1 MAVNSA
7 FHTSNLHSIATE
19 RSLYQNLVKEAI
31 QIYGHD
37 VYYVNRET
45 VALDNVLGEDAL
57 SKYTN
62 AEPIEMYVED
72 GAGFGGDKE
81 IITQFGLENR
91 NEITFV
97 VSKERFQ
104 EMDSQINLEEG
115 EGSIA
120 LESGTIDQT
129 GNSSNL
135 SSFTGNFYILQD
147 TATTDADR
155 PQEGDLV
162 YHPVFAKM
170 FEINFVDHDEPFYQL
185 DNNPVYKLRCKQFEY
200 ASEVMDT
207 GITTIDEIEGDLSTD
222 ARAYQITLELSTYQA
237 FGTSTLSGDGVSL
250 VSITQGGTYTTAPT
264 VTFSQ
269 PDIQGVVTAGR
280 LLTYGAGHTNNAFY
294 NMVGGSG
301 SGLQIRGTGGGGMIG
316 FTITV
321 AGTGYQV
328 GDVVST
334 PIDNPATLEITAVND
349 NTLTLGTAVI
359 DSSGTVTEVTITE
372 AGTGYTNAPTV
383 TFSSSDLQGSLLL
396 ENAADTGT
404 NSYIITE
411 DYIVGDYVTDKTSQN
426 ELFDQLD
433 DTVLDFTESNPF
445 GDVGS
450 AT

>member
-7 FHTSNLHSIATE
+7 FHTSNLHSLATE

-72 GAGFGGDKE
+72 SESFGGDKE
-81 IITQFGLENR
+81 IISQFGLENR

-120 LESGTIDQT
+120 LEDGSIDQT
-129 GNSSNL
+129 DNFSTVSTL
-135 SSFTGNFYILQD
+135 TGNFYILQD

-162 YHPVFAKM
+162 YHPIFAKM

-200 ASEVMDT
+200 ASEILDT
-207 GITTIDEIEGDLSTD
+207 GIATIDAIEGDLTTD
-222 ARAYQITLELSTYQA
+222 SRAYQISLENEV
-237 FGTSTLSGDGVSL
+237 G
-250 VSITQGGTYTTAPT
+250 SIQ
-264 VTFSQ
+264 
-269 PDIQGVVTAGR
+269 
-280 LLTYGAGHTNNAFY
+280 
-294 NMVGGSG
+294 
-301 SGLQIRGTGGGGMIG
+301 
-316 FTITV
+316 
-321 AGTGYQV
+321 
-328 GDVVST
+328 
-334 PIDNPATLEITAVND
+334 
-349 NTLTLGTAVI
+349 
-359 DSSGTVTEVTITE
+359 
-372 AGTGYTNAPTV
+372 
-383 TFSSSDLQGSLLL
+383 L
-396 ENAADTGT
+396 ENAADTGGA
-404 NSYIITE
+404 SFIITE
-411 DYIVGDYVTDKTSQN
+411 DYIVGDYDTDKTSQN

-433 DTVLDFTESNPF
+433 DTVLDFSESNPF

>member
-7 FHTSNLHSIATE
+7 FHTNNLHSLTTE
-19 RSLYQNLVKEAI
+19 RSLYQNLIKEAI

-81 IITQFGLENR
+81 IISQFGLENR

-120 LESGTIDQT
+120 LEDGSIDQT
-129 GNSSNL
+129 DSSSNL
-135 SSFTGNFYILQD
+135 TTLTGNYYILQD
-147 TATTDADR
+147 IATTDADR

-162 YHPVFAKM
+162 YHPVFEKM

-207 GITTIDEIEGDLSTD
+207 GIATIDAIEGDLSTD
-222 ARAYQITLELSTYQA
+222 TRQYQITLE
-237 FGTSTLSGDGVSL
+237 
-250 VSITQGGTYTTAPT
+250 
-264 VTFSQ
+264 
-269 PDIQGVVTAGR
+269 
-280 LLTYGAGHTNNAFY
+280 NE
-294 NMVGGSG
+294 VGSV
-301 SGLQIRGTGGGGMIG
+301 Q
-316 FTITV
+316 
-321 AGTGYQV
+321 
-328 GDVVST
+328 
-334 PIDNPATLEITAVND
+334 
-349 NTLTLGTAVI
+349 
-359 DSSGTVTEVTITE
+359 
-372 AGTGYTNAPTV
+372 
-383 TFSSSDLQGSLLL
+383 L
-396 ENAADTGT
+396 ENAADTGGA
-404 NSYIITE
+404 SFIITE

>member
-81 IITQFGLENR
+81 IISQFGLENR

-120 LESGTIDQT
+120 LEDGSIDQT
-129 GNSSNL
+129 DSSSNL
-135 SSFTGNFYILQD
+135 TTLTGNYYILQD
-147 TATTDADR
+147 IATTDADR

-162 YHPVFAKM
+162 YHPVFEKM

-207 GITTIDEIEGDLSTD
+207 GIATIDAIEGDLSTD
-222 ARAYQITLELSTYQA
+222 TRQYQITLE
-237 FGTSTLSGDGVSL
+237 
-250 VSITQGGTYTTAPT
+250 
-264 VTFSQ
+264 
-269 PDIQGVVTAGR
+269 
-280 LLTYGAGHTNNAFY
+280 NE
-294 NMVGGSG
+294 VGSV
-301 SGLQIRGTGGGGMIG
+301 Q
-316 FTITV
+316 
-321 AGTGYQV
+321 
-328 GDVVST
+328 
-334 PIDNPATLEITAVND
+334 
-349 NTLTLGTAVI
+349 
-359 DSSGTVTEVTITE
+359 
-372 AGTGYTNAPTV
+372 
-383 TFSSSDLQGSLLL
+383 L

>member
-7 FHTSNLHSIATE
+7 FHTNNLHSLTTE

-72 GAGFGGDKE
+72 SESFGGDKE
-81 IITQFGLENR
+81 IISQFGLENR

-120 LESGTIDQT
+120 LEDGSVDQT
-129 GNSSNL
+129 DNFSTVSTL
-135 SSFTGNFYILQD
+135 TGNFYILQD

-162 YHPVFAKM
+162 YHPIFAKM

-200 ASEVMDT
+200 ASEIIDT
-207 GITTIDEIEGDLSTD
+207 GIATIDAIEGDLTTD
-222 ARAYQITLELSTYQA
+222 SRAYQISLENEV
-237 FGTSTLSGDGVSL
+237 G
-250 VSITQGGTYTTAPT
+250 SIQ
-264 VTFSQ
+264 
-269 PDIQGVVTAGR
+269 
-280 LLTYGAGHTNNAFY
+280 
-294 NMVGGSG
+294 
-301 SGLQIRGTGGGGMIG
+301 
-316 FTITV
+316 
-321 AGTGYQV
+321 
-328 GDVVST
+328 
-334 PIDNPATLEITAVND
+334 
-349 NTLTLGTAVI
+349 
-359 DSSGTVTEVTITE
+359 
-372 AGTGYTNAPTV
+372 
-383 TFSSSDLQGSLLL
+383 L
-396 ENAADTGT
+396 ENAADTG
-404 NSYIITE
+404 SASFIITE
-411 DYIVGDYVTDKTSQN
+411 DYIVGDYDTDKTSQN

-433 DTVLDFTESNPF
+433 DTVLDFSESNPF

>member
-7 FHTSNLHSIATE
+7 FHTNNLHSLATE

-72 GAGFGGDKE
+72 AEGFGGDKE

-120 LESGTIDQT
+120 LEDGSIDQT
-129 GNSSNL
+129 DNFSTVSTL
-135 SSFTGNFYILQD
+135 TGNFYILQD
-147 TATTDADR
+147 IATTDADR

-162 YHPVFAKM
+162 YHPIFEKM

-200 ASEVMDT
+200 ASEIIDT
-207 GITTIDEIEGDLSTD
+207 GIATIDAIEGDLTTD
-222 ARAYQITLELSTYQA
+222 SRAYQISLENEV
-237 FGTSTLSGDGVSL
+237 G
-250 VSITQGGTYTTAPT
+250 SIQ
-264 VTFSQ
+264 
-269 PDIQGVVTAGR
+269 
-280 LLTYGAGHTNNAFY
+280 
-294 NMVGGSG
+294 
-301 SGLQIRGTGGGGMIG
+301 
-316 FTITV
+316 
-321 AGTGYQV
+321 
-328 GDVVST
+328 
-334 PIDNPATLEITAVND
+334 
-349 NTLTLGTAVI
+349 
-359 DSSGTVTEVTITE
+359 
-372 AGTGYTNAPTV
+372 
-383 TFSSSDLQGSLLL
+383 L
-396 ENAADTGT
+396 ENAADTG
-404 NSYIITE
+404 SASFIITE
-411 DYIVGDYVTDKTSQN
+411 DYIIGDYDTDKTSQN

-433 DTVLDFTESNPF
+433 DTVLDFSESNPF

>member
-7 FHTSNLHSIATE
+7 FHTSNLHSLATE
-19 RSLYQNLVKEAI
+19 RSLYQNLIKEAI

-72 GAGFGGDKE
+72 SESFGGDKE
-81 IITQFGLENR
+81 IISQFGLENR

-120 LESGTIDQT
+120 LEDGSIDQT
-129 GNSSNL
+129 DNFSTVSTL
-135 SSFTGNFYILQD
+135 TGNFYILQD

-162 YHPVFAKM
+162 YHPIFAKM

-200 ASEVMDT
+200 ASEIIDT
-207 GITTIDEIEGDLSTD
+207 GIATIDAIEGDLTTD
-222 ARAYQITLELSTYQA
+222 SRAYQISLENEV
-237 FGTSTLSGDGVSL
+237 G
-250 VSITQGGTYTTAPT
+250 SIQ
-264 VTFSQ
+264 
-269 PDIQGVVTAGR
+269 
-280 LLTYGAGHTNNAFY
+280 
-294 NMVGGSG
+294 
-301 SGLQIRGTGGGGMIG
+301 
-316 FTITV
+316 
-321 AGTGYQV
+321 
-328 GDVVST
+328 
-334 PIDNPATLEITAVND
+334 
-349 NTLTLGTAVI
+349 
-359 DSSGTVTEVTITE
+359 
-372 AGTGYTNAPTV
+372 
-383 TFSSSDLQGSLLL
+383 L
-396 ENAADTGT
+396 ENAADTG
-404 NSYIITE
+404 SASFIITE
-411 DYIVGDYVTDKTSQN
+411 DYIIGDYDTDKTSQN

-433 DTVLDFTESNPF
+433 DTVLDFSESNPF

>member
-7 FHTSNLHSIATE
+7 FHTNNLHSLATE
-19 RSLYQNLVKEAI
+19 RSLYQNLIKEAI

-72 GAGFGGDKE
+72 SESFGGDKE
-81 IITQFGLENR
+81 IISQFGLENR

-120 LESGTIDQT
+120 LEDGSVDQT
-129 GNSSNL
+129 DNFSTVSTL
-135 SSFTGNFYILQD
+135 TGNFYILQD

-162 YHPVFAKM
+162 YHPIFAKM

-185 DNNPVYKLRCKQFEY
+185 DNNPVYKLRCKQCEY
-200 ASEVMDT
+200 ASEILDT
-207 GITTIDEIEGDLSTD
+207 GIATIDAIEGDLTTD
-222 ARAYQITLELSTYQA
+222 SRAYQISLENEV
-237 FGTSTLSGDGVSL
+237 G
-250 VSITQGGTYTTAPT
+250 SIQ
-264 VTFSQ
+264 
-269 PDIQGVVTAGR
+269 
-280 LLTYGAGHTNNAFY
+280 
-294 NMVGGSG
+294 
-301 SGLQIRGTGGGGMIG
+301 
-316 FTITV
+316 
-321 AGTGYQV
+321 
-328 GDVVST
+328 
-334 PIDNPATLEITAVND
+334 
-349 NTLTLGTAVI
+349 
-359 DSSGTVTEVTITE
+359 
-372 AGTGYTNAPTV
+372 
-383 TFSSSDLQGSLLL
+383 L
-396 ENAADTGT
+396 ENAADTGGA
-404 NSYIITE
+404 SFIITE
-411 DYIVGDYVTDKTSQN
+411 DYIVGDYDTDKTSQN

-433 DTVLDFTESNPF
+433 DTVLDFSESNPF

>member
-7 FHTSNLHSIATE
+7 FHTNNLHSLATE

-72 GAGFGGDKE
+72 AEGFGGDKE

-120 LESGTIDQT
+120 LEDGSIDQT
-129 GNSSNL
+129 DNSSTVSTL
-135 SSFTGNFYILQD
+135 TGNFYILQD

-162 YHPVFAKM
+162 YHPIFAKM

-200 ASEVMDT
+200 ASEIIDT
-207 GITTIDEIEGDLSTD
+207 GIATIDAIEGDLTTD
-222 ARAYQITLELSTYQA
+222 SRAYQISLENEV
-237 FGTSTLSGDGVSL
+237 G
-250 VSITQGGTYTTAPT
+250 SIQ
-264 VTFSQ
+264 
-269 PDIQGVVTAGR
+269 
-280 LLTYGAGHTNNAFY
+280 
-294 NMVGGSG
+294 
-301 SGLQIRGTGGGGMIG
+301 
-316 FTITV
+316 
-321 AGTGYQV
+321 
-328 GDVVST
+328 
-334 PIDNPATLEITAVND
+334 
-349 NTLTLGTAVI
+349 
-359 DSSGTVTEVTITE
+359 
-372 AGTGYTNAPTV
+372 
-383 TFSSSDLQGSLLL
+383 L
-396 ENAADTGT
+396 ENAADTGGA
-404 NSYIITE
+404 SFIITE
-411 DYIVGDYVTDKTSQN
+411 DYIVGDYDTDKTSQN

-433 DTVLDFTESNPF
+433 DTVLDFSESNPF

>member
-7 FHTSNLHSIATE
+7 FHTNNLHSLATE
-19 RSLYQNLVKEAI
+19 RSLYQNLIKEAI

-81 IITQFGLENR
+81 IISQFGLENR

-104 EMDSQINLEEG
+104 EMDSQVNLEEG
-115 EGSIA
+115 GGSIA
-120 LESGTIDQT
+120 LEDGSIDQT
-129 GNSSNL
+129 DSSSNL
-135 SSFTGNFYILQD
+135 TTLTGNYYILQD
-147 TATTDADR
+147 IATTDADR

-162 YHPVFAKM
+162 YHPVFEKM

-207 GITTIDEIEGDLSTD
+207 GIATIDAIEGDLSTD
-222 ARAYQITLELSTYQA
+222 TRQYQITLE
-237 FGTSTLSGDGVSL
+237 
-250 VSITQGGTYTTAPT
+250 
-264 VTFSQ
+264 
-269 PDIQGVVTAGR
+269 
-280 LLTYGAGHTNNAFY
+280 NE
-294 NMVGGSG
+294 VGSV
-301 SGLQIRGTGGGGMIG
+301 Q
-316 FTITV
+316 
-321 AGTGYQV
+321 
-328 GDVVST
+328 
-334 PIDNPATLEITAVND
+334 
-349 NTLTLGTAVI
+349 
-359 DSSGTVTEVTITE
+359 
-372 AGTGYTNAPTV
+372 
-383 TFSSSDLQGSLLL
+383 L
-396 ENAADTGT
+396 ENAADTGGA
-404 NSYIITE
+404 SFIITE
-411 DYIVGDYVTDKTSQN
+411 DYIVGDYDTDKTSQN